1 MALPALFLCCCAY
14 VLPMRAPP
22 GALAHVSATQ
32 VVMKNL
38 DTFDELAGAVKSYL
52 STIEPAALND
62 PEAPSPLAYLEL
74 RNAGRTDLVEG
85 IMKHG
90 GYFAVSKKLGVRVKD
105 VVAPPPKVN
114 PWTSQLVEE
123 KPDVAVSLSAS
134 AKEDKMAADLA
145 RLASGT
151 AASAV
156 APSSTVVGVAR
167 GDQLTPIP
175 VRRPGKDAASAAGK
189 SSSSPAV
196 KPAISLDGFQR
207 AELALLLALL
217 AVGYGRTTA
226 EVLEPTAIATVQ
238 LCFAALTVGHLVIS
252 VYGTVV
258 AARAPADQAHS
269 PPLWFLKLAATGAGG
284 LRELQRAVSDGR

>member
-175 VRRPGKDAASAAGK
+175 VRRSGATSSTMPCSPSWQRWGQPPCRRMPLPACANMAAAPLARHWPGPRLPPSGGPASRRWRAG
-189 SSSSPAV
+189 SSPWNWRAV
-196 KPAISLDGFQR
+196 PM
-207 AELALLLALL
+207 
-217 AVGYGRTTA
+217 
-226 EVLEPTAIATVQ
+226 
-238 LCFAALTVGHLVIS
+238 AAC
-252 VYGTVV
+252 
-258 AARAPADQAHS
+258 P
-269 PPLWFLKLAATGAGG
+269 WG
-284 LRELQRAVSDGR
+284 LR